1 MRKPDLHEMN
11 PGKVVSACGTR
22 PAGHTSDPLDSAPE
36 LGPFE
41 PDHLY
46 QGDALDLLS
55 RIPPGSVDLI
65 VTDPPFAIDFQAQR
79 LNYNRT
85 GGHVM
90 EGYREI
96 PPEEYA
102 AFTREWVGHAYQA
115 LAPTGSI
122 YLFSGWN
129 RLRDVLTALDEAG
142 FVTLNHLIWKYQFGV
157 FTRRKFVTSH
167 YHILYAV
174 KNPKEYTFH
183 KIDHYPED
191 VWVINREYWKGRK
204 KTPTKLPS
212 ALVRKI
218 LEYSSNPGDLV
229 LDPFLGSGTVAAVS
243 HEMGRHFLG
252 FEIVEE
258 YFNFARERIG
268 QACAEQPYTK

>member
-1 MRKPDLHEMN
+1 
-11 PGKVVSACGTR
+11 
-22 PAGHTSDPLDSAPE
+22 
-36 LGPFE
+36 
-41 PDHLY
+41 
-46 QGDALDLLS
+46 
-55 RIPPGSVDLI
+55 
-65 VTDPPFAIDFQAQR
+65 
-79 LNYNRT
+79 
-85 GGHVM
+85 M

-167 YHILYAV
+167 YPILYAV

-183 KIDHYPED
+183 KIDHYPEEVGD
-191 VWVINREYWKGRK
+191 QQGDPERK
-204 KTPTKLPS
+204 EKNTHQVLGTGQ
-212 ALVRKI
+212 
-218 LEYSSNPGDLV
+218 ENPGI
-229 LDPFLGSGTVAAVS
+229 F
-243 HEMGRHFLG
+243 
-252 FEIVEE
+252 
-258 YFNFARERIG
+258 
-268 QACAEQPYTK
+268 Q